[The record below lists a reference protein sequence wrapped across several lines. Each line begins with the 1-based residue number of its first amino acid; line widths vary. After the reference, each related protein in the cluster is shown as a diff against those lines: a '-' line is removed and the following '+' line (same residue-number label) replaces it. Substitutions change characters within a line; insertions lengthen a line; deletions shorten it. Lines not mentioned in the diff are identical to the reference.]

1 MWSPDDEFTYS
12 HSSVGVVLCALDVM
26 SSGVVGVLY
35 TAHVGQAGHDGHVT
49 TSGVSVVQVGHVG
62 HSAHVVLSRTG
73 RSRSSSWCCSLC
85 CRAFCRTRCK
95 FWTGLCNKSITVTVI
110 NKLFSHAQQSCY
122 F

>member
-26 SSGVVGVLY
+26 SSGVVGVQY
-35 TAHVGQAGHDGHVT
+35 TAYVGQVGHDRDVT